1 MKLNKKVPQAII
13 FACILLIFIP
23 LTYLYP
29 RANDED
35 YGYAFYDKSIET
47 IGDFFAS
54 TLALYMTKTG
64 RIWSNGL
71 AAILGAND
79 WDMAFKGMNA
89 LFFVLFIFFM
99 VKVTIKDEKI
109 TFPKIVVLFA
119 LIWFLCPV
127 PGETWLW
134 MCGALN
140 YLWTA
145 AITMGFLYML
155 RLSLH
160 RKFNSLGVVFVIS
173 IFCGWQHEI
182 FAAPICAAS
191 ILSFLIKKPQLPRQ
205 TLFLWSGYFLGAMFM
220 ILAPGGFHRAGGSI
234 FSTDSIA
241 MAILFRIYSLG
252 MLFLGLK
259 LKATII
265 AIILLLY
272 LRVKNPT
279 SFKGFI
285 NDNLLII
292 LTIVCGIGF
301 MSVICYV
308 ETRGVMG
315 IELFSIILIYRM
327 IDYLY
332 RTTYTQKVK
341 KWKNYILAIIMIL
354 FIYDYSIAFKAIYKI
369 HKADNQIR
377 TEYLNST
384 DGIVCSPL
392 TQKDYNNRFVFYFN
406 GVEAQTG
413 MMMHYNRSVP
423 LHVLPKPFYQV
434 IKGDDNLFCKENQV
448 NGSDTFYE
456 YKDEKYYIAKYTSK
470 EGWKQIER
478 IYRFNENG
486 IVKKAIPYIA
496 TKIETFYSKTNLNT
510 TRLEVNGTC
519 YIFVNKIK
527 RMLPEL
533 ELIKLD
539 FKENHQ
545 TTHEKII

>member
-384 DGIVCSPL
+384 DGIVCS
-392 TQKDYNNRFVFYFN
+392 
-406 GVEAQTG
+406 
-413 MMMHYNRSVP
+413 
-423 LHVLPKPFYQV
+423 
-434 IKGDDNLFCKENQV
+434 
-448 NGSDTFYE
+448 
-456 YKDEKYYIAKYTSK
+456 
-470 EGWKQIER
+470 
-478 IYRFNENG
+478 
-486 IVKKAIPYIA
+486 
-496 TKIETFYSKTNLNT
+496 
-510 TRLEVNGTC
+510 
-519 YIFVNKIK
+519 
-527 RMLPEL
+527 
-533 ELIKLD
+533 
-539 FKENHQ
+539 
-545 TTHEKII
+545 